1 MEMVHRDFLMIFPKM
16 LRFMVLKMAHEDI
29 LKIRKNNFYII
40 ANGPFHDINDSV
52 VKPRKS

>member
-1 MEMVHRDFLMIFPKM
+1 
-16 LRFMVLKMAHEDI
+16 MVLKMAHEDI
-29 LKIRKNNFYII
+29 LKIRKNSFYII